1 MKKIFDLIPKEYFVE
16 NLKDNTLGVIKIA
29 LLREVVNP
37 MIIRSNFP
45 DETITFKA
53 NEEKDLVEIPA
64 RKLKSKEKLRG
75 LKICR
80 EMNVID
86 KSLRYNVIK
95 KSEHLAN
102 PNSILFGDSV
112 TESNDAVGITSR
124 VIYDWAYSIR
134 DVNELTDTFQHNA
147 LSEGGTMWNEEEGKL
162 RQSLFQVQYIMPKTY
177 FPHFLTLEN
186 VTPELFVHL
195 LSSVIYENR
204 YGAQSTTLGANMI
217 NHIVG
222 IGFSK
227 FEAPINSFSIAD
239 NWGSEEVNFEN
250 VKSAINNAMEAY
262 YGKDKFIE
270 GSKFKNLIDQLWKE
284 KELKELQEHYNKAK
298 EDCTK
303 LLEDTKVIK

>member
-1 MKKIFDLIPKEYFVE
+1 MKQIFDLIPQEYFVE
-16 NLKDNTLGVIKIA
+16 NLKDNTLGIIKIA

-37 MIIRSNFP
+37 MIIRSNFA

-80 EMNVID
+80 EMDVID
-86 KSLRYNVIK
+86 SNLRYNVIK
-95 KSEHLAN
+95 KSAHLAN

-112 TESNDAVGITSR
+112 TESSDAVGITSR

-186 VTPELFVHL
+186 VTPELFIHL
-195 LSSVIYENR
+195 LSSVIFENR
-204 YGAQSTTLGANMI
+204 YGAQSTTLGANMV

-227 FEAPINSFSIAD
+227 FEAPLNSFSIAN
-239 NWGSEEVNFEN
+239 NWNNEDVNFEN
-250 VKSAINNAMEAY
+250 VKSAINKDMKAY
-262 YGKDKFIE
+262 YGDNFKDGQQF
-270 GSKFKNLIDQLWKE
+270 NDLINGLWKAD
-284 KELKELQEHYNKAK
+284 ELKDLKEYYQKAK

-303 LLEDTKVIK
+303 LLKDTKVIK

>member
-16 NLKDNTLGVIKIA
+16 NLKDNTLGVVKIA

-37 MIIRSNFP
+37 MIIRSNFA

-53 NEEKDLVEIPA
+53 NDEKDLVEIPA

-75 LKICR
+75 LRICR
-80 EMNVID
+80 EMNVVD
-86 KSLRYNVIK
+86 KSLRYNVIQ
-95 KSEHLAN
+95 KSLHLAN

-134 DVNELTDTFQHNA
+134 DVNEITDTFQHNA
-147 LSEGGTMWNEEEGKL
+147 LSEGGTMHDEVKGGL
-162 RQSLFQVQYIMPKTY
+162 RQSLFQVQYVMPKTY

-186 VTPELFVHL
+186 VTPELFVHI
-195 LSSVIYENR
+195 LSSVIYETR
-204 YGAQSTTLGANMI
+204 YGAQSTTLGSNMI

-239 NWGSEEVNFEN
+239 NWTDKKVNFEN
-250 VKSAINNAMEAY
+250 VKSAINKSMKTY
-262 YGKDKFIE
+262 YKDNYKD
-270 GSKFKNLIDQLWKE
+270 GLQFKKLIDNLWE
-284 KELKELQEHYNKAK
+284 NNELQQHYDKAK

-303 LLEDTKVIK
+303 LLKDTKVIK